1 MDRVAL
7 VERGELPI
15 DRERRMMGCNQVDS
29 FILSRGSRVLLTFFS
44 SFGLAT
50 CNRRAILVKALMRGL
65 GLMFLI
71 AILLGLTGC
80 GTDNESES
88 EKLQK
93 SAGTPPPV
101 PEGSQPT
108 STPKIST
115 REDYGKNY
123 KNPLEGT
130 KYSPGRRK

>member
-1 MDRVAL
+1 MRWA
-7 VERGELPI
+7 I
-15 DRERRMMGCNQVDS
+15 DRNRVGSPDHGFQIRSIRSSHREGAKFS
-29 FILSRGSRVLLTFFS
+29 SLFILLP
-44 SFGLAT
+44 
-50 CNRRAILVKALMRGL
+50 CYRRAIPVKALMRGL
-65 GLMFLI
+65 GLMFLS

-80 GTDNESES
+80 GTDNESEA

-93 SAGTPPPV
+93 GTGPPPPV